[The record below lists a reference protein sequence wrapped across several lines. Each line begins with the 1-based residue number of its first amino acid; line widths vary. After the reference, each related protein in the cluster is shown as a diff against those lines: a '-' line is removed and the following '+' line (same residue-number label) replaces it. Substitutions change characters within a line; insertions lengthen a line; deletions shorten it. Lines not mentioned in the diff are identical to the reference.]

1 MTLEFGKEKTAIIK
15 GLAIIFMIILHCSIP
30 GNWDISFMEFG
41 CENWVRFMGVFK
53 LCVGIFT
60 FMVGYGYAFSKNKD
74 LKYGL
79 IHIRKLLIPFG

>member
-41 CENWVRFMGVFK
+41 SENWGK
-53 LCVGIFT
+53 LP
-60 FMVGYGYAFSKNKD
+60 
-74 LKYGL
+74 
-79 IHIRKLLIPFG
+79 KLAY

>member
-41 CENWVRFMGVFK
+41 SENWVRFLSCVWVF
-53 LCVGIFT
+53 
-60 FMVGYGYAFSKNKD
+60 
-74 LKYGL
+74 
-79 IHIRKLLIPFG
+79 LLLWWDMDMLFQRTRI

>member
-41 CENWVRFMGVFK
+41 SENWVRFMGV
-53 LCVGIFT
+53 LSCVWVF
-60 FMVGYGYAFSKNKD
+60 
-74 LKYGL
+74 
-79 IHIRKLLIPFG
+79 LLLWWDMDMLFQRTRI

>member
-41 CENWVRFMGVFK
+41 SENWVRFMGVFS
-53 LCVGIFT
+53 CVWVF
-60 FMVGYGYAFSKNKD
+60 
-74 LKYGL
+74 
-79 IHIRKLLIPFG
+79 LLLWWDMDMLFQRTRI

>member
-41 CENWVRFMGVFK
+41 SENWVRFMGYFYFYGGIWICFFK
-53 LCVGIFT
+53 EQGSEVWFNT
-60 FMVGYGYAFSKNKD
+60 YS
-74 LKYGL
+74 
-79 IHIRKLLIPFG
+79 